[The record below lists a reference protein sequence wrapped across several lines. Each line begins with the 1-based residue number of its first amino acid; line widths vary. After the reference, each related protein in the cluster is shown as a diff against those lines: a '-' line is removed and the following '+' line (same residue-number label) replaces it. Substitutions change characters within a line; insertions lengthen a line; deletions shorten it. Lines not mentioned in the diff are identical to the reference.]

1 MKSPSLAASAVVCA
15 ALLLAPPLV
24 QGQPLPR
31 DPAERARIIAQV
43 LEANARQL
51 TLFDRRGQ
59 AVGTVGL
66 RDLYNQPVLSP
77 DAKRVA
83 VVKPDLDK
91 ETNDLWVI
99 EVATAKATQITTSKS
114 REGANSPAWSPD
126 GGTLAYVAL
135 RDGYFGVY
143 RKPLAPGAQEEL
155 LFKNSAPLT
164 LTDWS
169 QDGRYLV
176 LLLDRPDGRRPL
188 RAADQCDWRT
198 EADRGLPEQVPGTGT
213 AHVTGRAVRVV
224 RVELVGPQRG
234 VRRPVRSSRGT
245 PASGAAL
252 MPQQIS
258 DQGGMGMA
266 FWRRDGK
273 ELFYLAADR
282 GIMAVEIG
290 AGAPAQF
297 GKPKVL
303 FRPAAEILT
312 GVAPNSASVSRDGE
326 RFIIAVPRPQVRQL
340 TVYDRK
346 GTALSKVGAPGFYVQ
361 PNLSPDGTRAVLMR
375 NDPQTGNQDIWVI
388 DLASGKG
395 TAITSDVYPENAPIW
410 SPDGKQVAYV
420 STREGLAGIYRKS
433 ADGTGEAELI
443 FQYTPGAGM
452 VLTDWSPDGKYM
464 TFFTGVLVLVPMD
477 DAKRPQD
484 RKEIDWLRED
494 YDVGQGRFSP
504 DNRFLAYLS
513 NEDNVERGEVYVRPF
528 DPNKPDA
535 PPPGAPVRVSKDGT
549 IGMLAWRQDGKELY
563 FMTRNWE
570 VMAVDVTTT
579 PTFTAGTPRLLFAL
593 PGPLPGNP
601 TAVEERHRRAAV
613 HLRHAHGRRP
623 RGPLIVTPADGSPAG
638 GPSPAGGSATRR
650 RAVAESGG
658 HRRTDRWCRGSI
670 RSPVVHQFT

>member
-1 MKSPSLAASAVVCA
+1 MKSLSVAASAVVCA
-15 ALLLAPPLV
+15 VALLAPPLV

-59 AVGTVGL
+59 SVGTVGL
-66 RDLYNQPVLSP
+66 RDLYVQPVLSP
-77 DAKRVA
+77 DTKRVA
-83 VVKPDLDK
+83 VIKPDLDK
-91 ETNDLWVI
+91 ETNDLWI
-99 EVATAKATQITTSKS
+99 IDVATAKATQMTSSKP

-126 GGTLAYVAL
+126 GAFVAYVAL
-135 RDGYFGVY
+135 RDGYFGLY
-143 RKPLAPGAQEEL
+143 RRGVADGAQEEL

-176 LLLDRPDGRRPL
+176 YFSTDLTGGALF
-188 RAADQCDWRT
+188 A
-198 EADRGLPEQVPGTGT
+198 LPID
-213 AHVTGRAVRVV
+213 VTGERKPIEVYRSKFQAQGPRMSPDSRFMSFVSNSSGRNEVYVV
-224 RVELVGPQRG
+224 PFDPAAAPGA
-234 VRRPVRSSRGT
+234 SSSLT
-245 PASGAAL
+245 
-252 MPQQIS
+252 PQQVS

-282 GIMAVEIG
+282 GIMAVDVGTG
-290 AGAPAQF
+290 ASPF
-297 GKPKVL
+297 GKPRL
-303 FRPAAEILT
+303 MFRPAAEILT

-326 RFIIAVPRPQVRQL
+326 RFIIAVPRPQLRQL
-340 TVYDRK
+340 TLFDRQ
-346 GTALSKVGAPGFYVQ
+346 GTALSKVGQPGFYVQ
-361 PNLSPDGTRAVLMR
+361 PNLSPDGTRAVTMR
-375 NDPQTGNQDIWVI
+375 NDPQSGNQDIWVI

-395 TAITSDVYPENAPIW
+395 TAITNDVYPENAPIW

-433 ADGTGEAELI
+433 ADGTGEAELV

-452 VLTDWSPDGKYM
+452 VLTDWSPDGKFM
-464 TFFTGVLVLVPMD
+464 TFFTGVLVLVPLD
-477 DAKRPQD
+477 GAKRPQD

-494 YDVGQGRFSP
+494 YDAVQGRFSP

-528 DPNKPDA
+528 DPNKPEA
-535 PPPGAPVRVSKDGT
+535 PPPGKPVRVSKDGSM
-549 IGMLAWRQDGKELY
+549 GMIAWRQDGKELY

-579 PTFTAGTPRLLFAL
+579 PDFTAGTPRQLFAL

-601 TAVEERHRRAAV
+601 TQWKNVSTDGQRFIFAMPTAA
-613 HLRHAHGRRP
+613 A
-623 RGPLIVTPADGSPAG
+623 SP
-638 GPSPAGGSATRR
+638 SR
-650 RAVAESGG
+650 
-658 HRRTDRWCRGSI
+658 
-670 RSPVVHQFT
+670 